1 MRESSRVFAR
11 SLARRKLIRKRGA
24 PMRSVHDWFASYGAD
39 HQNPTNRLIHWI
51 CVPAILW
58 SVIALLWIV
67 PVPPSIGRP
76 GFWCALLMVGALTFY
91 WRLSRP
97 LGAAMI
103 ALFIALALLTHF
115 AVRRARPERAAV
127 ARDRRVRRR
136 VDRPVRRAQDRRP
149 ATVVPHRPRLSADR
163 AGVAR
168 GQGDAAARHRVLI
181 ARELTA
187 RRGFPR
193 SGRCVRRGS

>member
-1 MRESSRVFAR
+1 
-11 SLARRKLIRKRGA
+11 
-24 PMRSVHDWFASYGAD
+24 MRSVHDWFASYSAD

-76 GFWCALLMVGALTFY
+76 GFWCALLMVGVLTFY

-103 ALFIALALLTHF
+103 VLFIALALLTHV
-115 AVRRARPERAAV
+115 AYDALGPERLLWLAIGVFVV
-127 ARDRRVRRR
+127 AWIGQFVGHKLEG
-136 VDRPVRRAQDRRP
+136 RRP
-149 ATVVPHRPRLSADR
+149 SFLTDLAYLLIGPAWLVAKVMRRL
-163 AGVAR
+163 GVAY
-168 GQGDAAARHRVLI
+168 
-181 ARELTA
+181 
-187 RRGFPR
+187 
-193 SGRCVRRGS
+193 